1 MHGCNQHF
9 KFPNLT
15 DWMLGTGRLMLD
27 RLSIQNPVSSGKLL
41 SRCLWTRS
49 PESVFSHVMN
59 LAIFDIDGT
68 LTLGTSHFRSFV
80 AALEAECGFR
90 SVSPNW
96 KDYTHPSDS
105 GIVAQVSRQ
114 QAGRE
119 LSSDELQRFKDRYLT
134 LLREACRREARAVN
148 GAAEFLRS
156 LDEDAGWTVAY
167 ATGNWH
173 ATARCK
179 LAAAGLPANGFP
191 LAGAEDGESRVAI
204 LRAAIDQSLERSG
217 VKTFERIV
225 SFGDALWDLEA
236 ARELRVPF
244 VGLET
249 TNRGAEMTAAGA
261 SHLLPDY
268 GDRERT
274 ARALAEA
281 GIPA

>member
-1 MHGCNQHF
+1 VIFVAILVGRFQGNERPLDDCDDDCDD
-9 KFPNLT
+9 
-15 DWMLGTGRLMLD
+15 DWA
-27 RLSIQNPVSSGKLL
+27 QVSC
-41 SRCLWTRS
+41 RI
-49 PESVFSHVMN
+49 MN

-68 LTLGTSHFRSFV
+68 LTLGTSHFKSFV
-80 AALEAECGFR
+80 SALEAECGFR
-90 SVSPNW
+90 NVSANW

-119 LSSDELQRFKDRYLT
+119 LSSGELQRFKDRYLA
-134 LLREACRREARAVN
+134 LLHEACRRDAHAVD

-156 LDEDAGWTVAY
+156 LDEDADWTVAY

-173 ATARCK
+173 VTARCK

-191 LAGAEDGESRVAI
+191 LAGAEDSENRVGI
-204 LRAAIDQSLERSG
+204 LRAAIDRSLERSG
-217 VKTFERIV
+217 VKAFERIV

-236 ARELRVPF
+236 ARALRVPF

-249 TNRGAEMTAAGA
+249 TDRGSEMTAAGA

-268 GDRERT
+268 SDRERT

-281 GIPA
+281 TIPLCAWH